1 MKHFHNELDCSNQ
14 SYENYQYRIGI
25 FFSRWQMI
33 YTLFSYL
40 QLNMKAFSK
49 LSESGNAVKVTNHQH
64 KRVQK
69 EVEPVGD
76 GRRHRK

>member
-1 MKHFHNELDCSNQ
+1 MLAYNL
-14 SYENYQYRIGI
+14 YIR
-25 FFSRWQMI
+25 
-33 YTLFSYL
+33 YL
-40 QLNMKAFSK
+40 QLDIKAFSK
-49 LSESGNAVKVTNHQH
+49 LSGSGNAVKVTNHQH